1 MGRGVYSRR
10 YITHKHIIQNQS
22 KELYSYITC
31 CKTSHFQIMNTSSE
45 YINYLG
51 NVLNID
57 ILELNLSNH
66 GLSEIP
72 SNLYKFKSL
81 ETLNLSKNQI
91 KLSLVDIG
99 RLLSLSK
106 SLKTLILHSNQ
117 ISSHSDISKNNF
129 VALKNA
135 LPNLQKLD
143 ISNNQI
149 TNLENFTIFENLNFL
164 QASGNKI
171 NQIPSNIKNLKHL
184 EYLYLGNNQLEMIN
198 PALSLLENL
207 KLLALN
213 NNKIL
218 RIPEILTNLTN
229 LRTLHLHYN
238 EIAVIPAGL
247 VKPDENSNCIHVQ
260 EITLRGNPLLDK
272 FVKSRLLAGI
282 KHKPPSLFELA
293 CRSIK
298 ENKVKYNAESLPPH
312 IADHL
317 ECAVKCSNPKCSGV
331 YFESKYMQVKF
342 VDCCG
347 AYKLPLLQYLCR
359 PGCVLE
365 DDSNRS
371 RTMSETSSSS
381 SSSVDSD
388 REFDQS
394 DIDYYHRR
402 VVLTGV
408 DERFSRFD

>member
-1 MGRGVYSRR
+1 
-10 YITHKHIIQNQS
+10 
-22 KELYSYITC
+22 
-31 CKTSHFQIMNTSSE
+31 MNT
-45 YINYLG
+45 YD
-51 NVLNID
+51 LNID

-72 SNLYKFKSL
+72 NNLFKFKNL

-91 KLSLVDIG
+91 KLTLTDIG

-117 ISSHSDISKNNF
+117 ISSSHSDISKTNF

-149 TNLENFTIFENLNFL
+149 SNLENFTIFENLNFL

-171 NQIPSNIKNLKHL
+171 NQIPTNIKNLKHL
-184 EYLYLGNNQLEMIN
+184 EYLYLGNNQLETIN

-247 VKPDENSNCIHVQ
+247 VKPDESNSDKKKKIHVQ

-293 CRSIK
+293 CRSVK
-298 ENKVKYNAESLPPH
+298 ENKVEYSAELLPPH

-331 YFESKYMQVKF
+331 YFESKYLQVKF

-347 AYKLPLLQYLCR
+347 AYKLPLLQYLCK
-359 PGCVLE
+359 PGCIL
-365 DDSNRS
+365 DNRS
-371 RTMSETSSSS
+371 RTTSASSNASSSS
-381 SSSVDSD
+381 SESD

-408 DERFSRFD
+408 DERFSGFN

>member
-1 MGRGVYSRR
+1 
-10 YITHKHIIQNQS
+10 
-22 KELYSYITC
+22 LC
-31 CKTSHFQIMNTSSE
+31 LPKT
-45 YINYLG
+45 L
-51 NVLNID
+51 
-57 ILELNLSNH
+57 
-66 GLSEIP
+66 
-72 SNLYKFKSL
+72 KS
-81 ETLNLSKNQI
+81 
-91 KLSLVDIG
+91 
-99 RLLSLSK
+99 
-106 SLKTLILHSNQ
+106 LILHSNQ
-117 ISSHSDISKNNF
+117 ITLNSSDSKNSLL
-129 VALKNA
+129 ALQQHFS
-135 LPNLQKLD
+135 NLQKLD
-143 ISNNQI
+143 LSNNSI
-149 TNLENFTIFENLNFL
+149 TDLENITIFQNLKFL
-164 QASGNKI
+164 QVSGNSISKI
-171 NQIPSNIKNLKHL
+171 PTNIKNLKNL
-184 EYLYLGNNQLEMIN
+184 EYLYLGNNKLETIN
-198 PALSLLENL
+198 PALSLVSKL

-247 VKPDENSNCIHVQ
+247 VKPIETNQNSNSCINVQ

-282 KHKPPSLFELA
+282 RHKPPSLFELA

-298 ENKVKYNAESLPPH
+298 ENKIKIEEDYLPPH

-317 ECAVKCSNPKCSGV
+317 KNAVKCSNPKCSGV

-365 DDSNRS
+365 NESNRS
-371 RTMSETSSSS
+371 RTTSETSSSS

-394 DIDYYHRR
+394 DVDYYHRR

>member
-1 MGRGVYSRR
+1 MGESRR
-10 YITHKHIIQNQS
+10 YITHIHNQNS
-22 KELYSYITC
+22 NLTAIKLTVNS
-31 CKTSHFQIMNTSSE
+31 KTSLYRIMNPSSE
-45 YINYLG
+45 YFDSLG
-51 NVLNID
+51 NVINYNILD
-57 ILELNLSNH
+57 LDLSNH
-66 GLSEIP
+66 GLTEIP
-72 SNLYKFKSL
+72 KNLSKFKNL

-91 KLSLVDIG
+91 KLSLLDIG
-99 RLLSLSK
+99 RLLAAPK
-106 SLKTLILHSNQ
+106 SLKNLILHSNQ
-117 ISSHSDISKNNF
+117 ISSDSNITKYEFFALKNNF
-129 VALKNA
+129 
-135 LPNLQKLD
+135 PNLQKLD

-149 TNLENFTIFENLNFL
+149 TNLENFTIFESLNLL

-171 NQIPSNIKNLKHL
+171 RQIPTSIKKLTHL
-184 EYLYLGNNQLEMIN
+184 EYLYLGNNQLEIIN
-198 PALSLLENL
+198 PALSLLSNL

-213 NNKIL
+213 NNKIY

-247 VKPDENSNCIHVQ
+247 VKSDGNNCINVQ

-282 KHKPPSLFELA
+282 KHKPPSLFEFA

-298 ENKVKYNAESLPPH
+298 ENKVSYQKEKLPPH

-317 ECAVKCSNPKCSGV
+317 ECAVKCSNPRCSGV
-331 YFESKYMQVKF
+331 YFESKYLQVKF

-359 PGCVLE
+359 PGCVE
-365 DDSNRS
+365 DSRS
-371 RTMSETSSSS
+371 RTVSSSS
-381 SSSVDSD
+381 SSSVDSE
-388 REFDQS
+388 REFDQE
-394 DIDYYHRR
+394 DVDYYHRR

-408 DERFSRFD
+408 DERFSGFD